1 MNAKG
6 ARNLVFISQ
15 TKMLKQP
22 FTFFH
27 NWKSQKKSGRVAELF
42 YWVYFK
48 FMALTLTSPL
58 VHNEEWHKF
67 IFGEARISG

>member
-6 ARNLVFISQ
+6 ALNLVFISQ

-27 NWKSQKKSGRVAELF
+27 IESHRKNQGV
-42 YWVYFK
+42 
-48 FMALTLTSPL
+48 
-58 VHNEEWHKF
+58 
-67 IFGEARISG
+67 